1 MMLIEEQLPQGRET
15 VFYDLLSSTVQDFF
29 MEVTRMAK
37 KRTCVFMFENV
48 QILKICS
55 VWN

>member
-29 MEVTRMAK
+29 MEVTRRAK

-55 VWN
+55 V